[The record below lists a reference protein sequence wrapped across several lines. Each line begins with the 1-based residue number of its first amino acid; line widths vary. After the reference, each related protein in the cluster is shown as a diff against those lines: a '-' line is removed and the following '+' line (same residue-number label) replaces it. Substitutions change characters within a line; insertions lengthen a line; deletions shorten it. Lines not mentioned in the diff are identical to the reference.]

1 MRLVIAEQKQ
11 KYTESPDLSGP
22 GIVHPTH
29 PKTVKPRHRGLETET
44 LSPEPE
50 HPAWTPTLNPK
61 SENFRPTPRKD
72 RNLSAKRSSACVWL
86 RALPRPGA
94 KFDALFR
101 VDVMSCLES

>member
-44 LSPEPE
+44 LSPI
-50 HPAWTPTLNPK
+50 LNPK